1 MKGSCSKTWKNPKN
15 NCWMLNLRKSL
26 SVKIHKNL
34 PAVKEE
40 YLVQPYCRR
49 GLGEGGAIVTCCSQP
64 GCNWNRET
72 ASGNIDINRSHI
84 PSKLSHP
91 LKIVTTRKLSHGSCH
106 LPWKLSHT
114 LKIVTSPENCH
125 IHWKLSHP
133 MDLFHKS
140 CHPEH
145 NQRWLQH
152 LLGRGWCRCCRILAM
167 GRPCHDAPCPR
178 PSHTCRLLPLK
189 VCIVII

>member
-1 MKGSCSKTWKNPKN
+1 
-15 NCWMLNLRKSL
+15 MLNLRKSL

-84 PSKLSHP
+84 HSKLSHQ
-91 LKIVTTRKLSHGSCH
+91 LKIVTTPEIVPLNYFCLPIFQIYKLAGLRFISNSTEITSNIETEMLSTSKG
-106 LPWKLSHT
+106 KL
-114 LKIVTSPENCH
+114 LH
-125 IHWKLSHP
+125 IHPPVGCRHRLS
-133 MDLFHKS
+133 
-140 CHPEH
+140 
-145 NQRWLQH
+145 
-152 LLGRGWCRCCRILAM
+152 
-167 GRPCHDAPCPR
+167 
-178 PSHTCRLLPLK
+178 
-189 VCIVII
+189 

>member
-1 MKGSCSKTWKNPKN
+1 
-15 NCWMLNLRKSL
+15 MLNLRKSL
-26 SVKIHKNL
+26 SVEIHKNL

-84 PSKLSHP
+84 PSKLSHQ
-91 LKIVTTRKLSHGSCH
+91 LKIVTTPEIVPLNYFCLPIFQIYKLAGLRFIYQTQPKLLQISRRKCCLLPKANFSIFTPLLVVAIACHSHHEFQTRPKTLSWSFRSRVLHYLLCLVCEEFH
-106 LPWKLSHT
+106 
-114 LKIVTSPENCH
+114 
-125 IHWKLSHP
+125 
-133 MDLFHKS
+133 HKS

-145 NQRWLQH
+145 NQR
-152 LLGRGWCRCCRILAM
+152 
-167 GRPCHDAPCPR
+167 
-178 PSHTCRLLPLK
+178 
-189 VCIVII
+189 

>member
-15 NCWMLNLRKSL
+15 DCWMLNLRKSL

-84 PSKLSHP
+84 PSKVSHQLKIVKSTENCQINWKLSNQ
-91 LKIVTTRKLSHGSCH
+91 LKIVTT
-106 LPWKLSHT
+106 
-114 LKIVTSPENCH
+114 PEIC
-125 IHWKLSHP
+125 P
-133 MDLFHKS
+133 MDLVTP
-140 CHPEH
+140 PENWH
-145 NQRWLQH
+145 IPGKLSP
-152 LLGRGWCRCCRILAM
+152 A
-167 GRPCHDAPCPR
+167 
-178 PSHTCRLLPLK
+178 TFKLPAFQIYKLDG
-189 VCIVII
+189 IRFSIYQI